1 MRVLIDSNVILDVLT
16 KRQPFFDAS
25 NNAIEKLIC
34 DGNKL
39 YVSASCLTDIYY
51 LLMKAIKDRT
61 KVLEEIK
68 KLVVIM
74 NIAKVDEQCISNAI
88 QSKMLDFEDA
98 VVDSVASSIK
108 AAYILTRNE
117 KDFKNAAN
125 AIRTPSQFVGLK
137 EMTPEELKN
146 HYVG

>member
-1 MRVLIDSNVILDVLT
+1 MRVLIDSNVILDVLMM
-16 KRQPFFDAS
+16 RQPFFDAS
-25 NNAIEKLIC
+25 NNAIEKLISS
-34 DGNKL
+34 GNKL
-39 YVSASCLTDIYY
+39 YISASCLTDIYY

-68 KLVVIM
+68 KIITII
-74 NIAKVDEQCISNAI
+74 NIAKVDELCISNAI
-88 QSKMLDFEDA
+88 KSKMVDFEDA

-125 AIRTPSQFVGLK
+125 AIRTPSQFVRLIK
-137 EMTPEELKN
+137 MTPEELKN
-146 HYVG
+146 HYLG